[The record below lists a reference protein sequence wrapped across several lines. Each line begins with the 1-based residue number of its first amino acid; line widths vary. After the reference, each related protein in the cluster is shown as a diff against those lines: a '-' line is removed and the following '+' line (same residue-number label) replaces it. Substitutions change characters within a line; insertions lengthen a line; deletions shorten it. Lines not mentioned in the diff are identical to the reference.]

1 MPDPRVEL
9 AWQVVGIDGV
19 SVDEIKYPET
29 ERYND
34 QMEKELRSKQFRS
47 VGMGALVWF
56 VA

>member
-19 SVDEIKYPET
+19 SVDEIKDPET

-34 QMEKELRSKQFRS
+34 QMEKELRSKKFRS